1 MSDPQPVSQPPDP
14 QSAPAPNPAS
24 NAAGGSDM
32 LTQSEWTRRLVAVAS
47 VIVVGLSILAIVAVM
62 CYRVVQ
68 DGNSTL
74 TNDITTKLML
84 VAMMGIGAMIAALFG
99 SNNLIAK
106 AIDKLVP

>member
-1 MSDPQPVSQPPDP
+1 MSDPQPAPQPPVA
-14 QSAPAPNPAS
+14 SAPATS

-62 CYRVVQ
+62 CYRVIQ
-68 DGNSTL
+68 DGNSML